1 MKPFIRSAHNYDMRI
16 ASRSSA
22 TVNDEPS
29 LTVQSQKDEAD
40 INVLVRR
47 FGLTGQI
54 LGVPRPPL
62 EGDFSAEAFDFQS
75 SMNLIRSAQESF
87 DAMSAVT
94 RERFA
99 NDPARFVNF
108 CSDPSNL
115 EEMRKMGLA
124 IPEAKPQPPP
134 EPTLVRIVPEPA
146 PKP

>member
-1 MKPFIRSAHNYDMRI
+1 MKPFIRSAFNYDMRS
-16 ASRSSA
+16 AGSSLA

-29 LTVQSQKDEAD
+29 LTVQSQKDETD

-54 LGVPRPPL
+54 MGVPRPPL
-62 EGDFSAEAFDFQS
+62 EGDFSVEAFDFQS

-99 NDPARFVNF
+99 NDPARFVSF
-108 CSDPSNL
+108 CSDPENL
-115 EEMRKMGLA
+115 PEMRKMGLA
-124 IPEAKPQPPP
+124 IPEPKVQPPP
-134 EPTLVRIVPEPA
+134 EPMLVRVVPDSP